1 MKKIN
6 HMADGQVMVLM
17 TEQEWLLLDK
27 WKAPSV
33 VENALAVVNNAANKA
48 RRAGNHTEA
57 NALVAARVTL
67 YRAAKIG
74 GGLTPFENSVNLF
87 PTDQGSSTDA

>member
-27 WKAPSV
+27 WKAPGV

-48 RRAGNHTEA
+48 RHAGDYSTA

-74 GGLTPFENSVNLF
+74 GG
-87 PTDQGSSTDA
+87 

>member
-27 WKAPSV
+27 WKAPGA

-48 RRAGNHTEA
+48 RQAGDYSGA

-67 YRAAKIG
+67 FRAAKIG
-74 GGLTPFENSVNLF
+74 GS
-87 PTDQGSSTDA
+87 

>member
-1 MKKIN
+1 MRKIN

-27 WKAPSV
+27 WKAPGV

-48 RRAGNHTEA
+48 RQAGDYSGA

-67 YRAAKIG
+67 FRAAKIG
-74 GGLTPFENSVNLF
+74 GG
-87 PTDQGSSTDA
+87 

>member
-1 MKKIN
+1 MRKIN

-27 WKAPSV
+27 WKAPGV

-48 RRAGNHTEA
+48 RHAGDHPTA

-74 GGLTPFENSVNLF
+74 RG
-87 PTDQGSSTDA
+87 